1 MGMSAKTPPPSSPDL
16 QYLLAQIQAK
26 EKQREDQ
33 QGLGRPIISAEMNET
48 RFVAVSNTVLYS
60 KRWKTFHDFLSQ
72 YVKNVLDSDWG
83 TAELGKPLE
92 QRHPILVWYQHLCL
106 YQKKFFQK
114 QGEIFSA
121 PMTGA
126 VAAWLSLAYDLY
138 TLAHNAELQKKLIN
152 RIKNVN
158 LFPGARYE
166 TFVAAAF
173 IRAGFEIEFEN
184 EDDRATT
191 HCEFTATHK
200 KSGRKYSI
208 EAKQRNPDDNVDG
221 ASARFR
227 LGRRL
232 HKALSKFAKY
242 PRIVF
247 IDINL
252 PDAIVHKEIPDYLH
266 KALSNIRQSEGR
278 NLKGQ
283 LAKSLPSA
291 YVFLTNQPHG
301 HNLESLA
308 LPCVI
313 LAEGFQILDFKHDT
327 PFQSLREA
335 HKTRGK
341 HKDMHDLLTSMQRH
355 SEVPATFDGDSPE
368 IAFGEHPHRLIIG
381 QSYLVPTSDGTD
393 RPGKLTTACVNE
405 RESTVYAAY
414 HLDNGESVIVTHPL
428 SEGELAAYKRH
439 PDTFFGAKINPSRKI
454 ETPMEAFD
462 FFLNLYRT
470 APREKL
476 LEHMANQPDI
486 ESLRSLSQEDLA
498 EVCSERFAYGI
509 MLKK

>member
-1 MGMSAKTPPPSSPDL
+1 MSAKTPPPSSPDL

-48 RFVAVSNTVLYS
+48 RFVAVNNTVLYS

-200 KSGRKYSI
+200 
-208 EAKQRNPDDNVDG
+208 
-221 ASARFR
+221 
-227 LGRRL
+227 
-232 HKALSKFAKY
+232 
-242 PRIVF
+242 
-247 IDINL
+247 
-252 PDAIVHKEIPDYLH
+252 
-266 KALSNIRQSEGR
+266 
-278 NLKGQ
+278 
-283 LAKSLPSA
+283 
-291 YVFLTNQPHG
+291 
-301 HNLESLA
+301 
-308 LPCVI
+308 
-313 LAEGFQILDFKHDT
+313 
-327 PFQSLREA
+327 
-335 HKTRGK
+335 
-341 HKDMHDLLTSMQRH
+341 
-355 SEVPATFDGDSPE
+355 
-368 IAFGEHPHRLIIG
+368 
-381 QSYLVPTSDGTD
+381 
-393 RPGKLTTACVNE
+393 
-405 RESTVYAAY
+405 
-414 HLDNGESVIVTHPL
+414 
-428 SEGELAAYKRH
+428 
-439 PDTFFGAKINPSRKI
+439 
-454 ETPMEAFD
+454 
-462 FFLNLYRT
+462 
-470 APREKL
+470 
-476 LEHMANQPDI
+476 
-486 ESLRSLSQEDLA
+486 
-498 EVCSERFAYGI
+498 
-509 MLKK
+509 